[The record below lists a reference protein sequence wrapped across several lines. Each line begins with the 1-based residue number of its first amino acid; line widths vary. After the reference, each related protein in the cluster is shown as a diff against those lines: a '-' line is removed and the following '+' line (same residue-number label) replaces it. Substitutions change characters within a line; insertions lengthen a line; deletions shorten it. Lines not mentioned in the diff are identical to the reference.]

1 MKKTFTL
8 ALAVIIV
15 CALGLCVY
23 VLSGGRGSSRS
34 TAAGTQQQLSVA
46 AVARDLAPGE
56 FLESRDLTWAE
67 WTGKAE
73 DAVDFFA
80 KGKIKLEELEGA
92 ILRVPLHKGNPLSGE
107 NILQPGESDF
117 LSAVLRS
124 GFRAF
129 TIQVDDVTGG
139 AGLIRPGNR
148 VDVVLSGKFG
158 VGPEGTLGFDSAQ
171 TLLRGIRVI
180 AVNRDFERTG
190 LRPQGEEQNA
200 RAQRNRKGTVTLEV
214 SPKQVEVLTVARSAG
229 TLSLSL
235 CDLAESSSSVQE
247 MDSSPTTAAEFVPL
261 RSKRIDR
268 SSPRS
273 VVTYYGTAQ
282 EQR

>member
-180 AVNRDFERTG
+180 AVNRDFERTDCV
-190 LRPQGEEQNA
+190 LR
-200 RAQRNRKGTVTLEV
+200 V
-214 SPKQVEVLTVARSAG
+214 RSR
-229 TLSLSL
+229 TR
-235 CDLAESSSSVQE
+235 
-247 MDSSPTTAAEFVPL
+247 VP
-261 RSKRIDR
+261 S
-268 SSPRS
+268 
-273 VVTYYGTAQ
+273 GTAR
-282 EQR
+282 EP